1 MTTDTVHI
9 PAREARGVEVAA
21 GAEVS
26 IVCPQGEQVADLIG
40 FSLGD
45 ASEYLSVSHTRN
57 MLWRLYLKPGDRLVS
72 NRREPLLEILR
83 DDVGTHDLL
92 CVACDDKRYLL
103 DYGVAGHPNCAGNFR
118 SVLRERG
125 RPDVW
130 LPDPINVFQNAPIG
144 PDRTLT
150 IAPNIAKPGDR
161 LVLRAIKDLLLL
173 ISACPQDLAPTNNF
187 VPKRI
192 DVIVDTPH

>member
-1 MTTDTVHI
+1 MATRTIHI
-9 PAREARGVEVAA
+9 PAREARGIEVVA
-21 GAEVS
+21 GTEVS

-40 FSLGD
+40 FSLRD
-45 ASEYLSVSHTRN
+45 STEYLSVSHTRN
-57 MLWRLYLKPGDRLVS
+57 MLWRLYLRPGDRLVS

-92 CVACDDKRYLL
+92 CVACDDQRYLL
-103 DYGVAGHPNCAGNFR
+103 DYGVVGHPNCAANFR
-118 SVLRERG
+118 SVLKECG

-130 LPDPINVFQNAPIG
+130 LPDPINVFQNGPIG
-144 PDRTLT
+144 ADRTLK

-161 LVLRAIKDLLLL
+161 LVLRAFKDLFLL

-187 VPKRI
+187 VPKPI
-192 DVIVDTPH
+192 DVVVENPR